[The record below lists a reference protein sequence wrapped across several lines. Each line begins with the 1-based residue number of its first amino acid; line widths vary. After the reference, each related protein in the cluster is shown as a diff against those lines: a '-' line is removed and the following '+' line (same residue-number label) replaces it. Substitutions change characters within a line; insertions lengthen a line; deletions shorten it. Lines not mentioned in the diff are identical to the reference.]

1 MADGFTTILTA
12 CLIVCGMAVAL
23 LSGFIIIVNVS
34 PLNFFSFLIGVI
46 GMMIGFGFIAG
57 ASWVLKR
64 A

>member
-23 LSGFIIIVNVS
+23 MSGFIIIVNVS
-34 PLNFFSFLIGVI
+34 PLNLLSIIIGGIVMI
-46 GMMIGFGFIAG
+46 IGFGFIAG